1 MVKAMVKELE
11 DYNLIIVNTDT
22 IHEVS
27 ANIIS
32 NISKDNKVIL
42 NYMGISKIP
51 FEEIIN
57 LSCQSILYSQNQY
70 LNDLNYSGQIIFGG
84 LSCYNKLKDSL
95 STTYPKSFG
104 LKTKKLG
111 CHT

>member
-57 LSCQSILYSQNQY
+57 LSCQSIFYIVKIN
-70 LNDLNYSGQIIFGG
+70 I
-84 LSCYNKLKDSL
+84 
-95 STTYPKSFG
+95 
-104 LKTKKLG
+104 
-111 CHT
+111 